1 MSQSIWTQLKYF
13 RISGPDNW
21 GDPWEMNGALLL
33 VLDLLRHYIGLP
45 IDIHEGYATDGHT
58 DGSEHYTGD
67 AVDAHV
73 VGITLEEAYVK
84 IIKILA
90 LLQLTDKVSLGLY
103 PDWNNRGFHLGIKKG
118 GARWCFREGIQ
129 LPIGEAFNE

>member
-1 MSQSIWTQLKYF
+1 
-13 RISGPDNW
+13 
-21 GDPWEMNGALLL
+21 MNGALLL

-45 IDIHEGYATDGHT
+45 IHIHEGYATDGHT

-73 VGITLEEAYVK
+73 AEITLEEAYVK
-84 IIKILA
+84 IVKILA